1 MQKSRIQII
10 KELVDTLYLSHHPDR
25 DSWADYLF
33 GHHIYLVADQS
44 VLLAR
49 RFGGS
54 EDIVYAGALLH
65 DIADA
70 TMSRFDVRHETE
82 CLGIA
87 QDFLTRAGFSED
99 EMIIVHDI
107 LVHHS
112 CRDIL
117 PQTQEGRIIA
127 TADALVHL
135 TSDFYEHALV
145 VKTQEGESRE
155 NINNWALPKI
165 ERDFYTKIFF
175 DEIRQ
180 ENQTAYER
188 VKSLFH

>member
-1 MQKSRIQII
+1 MQKSRIYTI
-10 KELVDTLYLSHHPDR
+10 KELVDTLYLSQHPER

-33 GHHIYLVADQS
+33 EHHIYLVAEQS

-49 RFGGS
+49 RFWWR
-54 EDIVYAGALLH
+54 EDIVYAWALLH

-70 TMSRFDVRHETE
+70 TMSRFDVRHQSE
-82 CLGIA
+82 CLSIA

-99 EMIIVHDI
+99 EMTIVHDI

-117 PQTQEGRIIA
+117 PQTQEGRIMA
-127 TADALVHL
+127 TADAIVHL
-135 TSDFYEHALV
+135 TSDFYAHALTT
-145 VKTQEGESRE
+145 KLQRWAMRE
-155 NINNWALPKI
+155 DVSNWALPKI

-175 DEIRQ
+175 DQVREEVRGD
-180 ENQTAYER
+180 YEK
-188 VKSLFH
+188 VKNLFN